1 MSQWQQLCEQYMQLQ
16 LRERRLIFFA
26 ALTML
31 LWVGT
36 ISVAEPLWRSLQTS
50 QQQQKMTLGQ
60 MAQLQ
65 QQVDAVLQVL
75 NSDPNEQVRSQIN
88 ERQQQREQ
96 LNSQIKQLTG
106 RYVSPEQM
114 LPLLQDVLKSSP
126 GVKLTQLR
134 SLKPEVLQ
142 IGAATPTPTSA
153 PAPVPAAQTNT
164 AQANTEPPAATPQL
178 YLHKTEI
185 IFSGQYAQ
193 LQQLLQQLERLP
205 WQLHWHQ
212 LEYKVSEHPQ
222 AELRL
227 ELETISEQ
235 AEYLRI

>member
-26 ALTML
+26 ALVML
-31 LWVGT
+31 LWVGI

-75 NSDPNEQVRSQIN
+75 NSDPNEQVRSQIS

-96 LNSQIKQLTG
+96 LNRQIKQLTG

-126 GVKLTQLR
+126 GVKLTQLH

-142 IGAATPTPTSA
+142 IGAATPTATPTS
-153 PAPVPAAQTNT
+153 
-164 AQANTEPPAATPQL
+164 AQANTGQANTAPATVAPQL
-178 YLHKTEI
+178 YLHKTAI

>member
-1 MSQWQQLCEQYMQLQ
+1 MQQLSEQYLQLQ
-16 LRERRLIFFA
+16 LRERRLIYLA
-26 ALTML
+26 SLVLL
-31 LWVGT
+31 LWLGALYAV
-36 ISVAEPLWRSLQTS
+36 EPLWQSLQAS
-50 QQQQKMTLGQ
+50 KQQQKLVLQQ

-65 QQVDAVLQVL
+65 QQVDTVLQVL
-75 NSDPNEQVRSQIN
+75 NTDPNTQIRSQIS
-88 ERQQQREQ
+88 QSEQ
-96 LNSQIKQLTG
+96 KRDELSQQIKQLTG

-126 GVKLTQLR
+126 GVKLLRMR
-134 SLKPEVLQ
+134 SLQAEPVSL
-142 IGAATPTPTSA
+142 A
-153 PAPVPAAQTNT
+153 PAPQVAAPAPAVATPGQSMPAA
-164 AQANTEPPAATPQL
+164 PLL

-185 IFSGQYAQ
+185 SFSGQYAQ
-193 LQQLLQQLERLP
+193 LQRLLQQLEQLP

-235 AEYLRI
+235 ADYLRI

>member
-1 MSQWQQLCEQYMQLQ
+1 MSRWQQLSEQYLQLQ
-16 LRERRLIFFA
+16 LRERRLIYLA
-26 ALTML
+26 SLVLL
-31 LWVGT
+31 LWLGALYAV
-36 ISVAEPLWRSLQTS
+36 EPLWQSLQAS
-50 QQQQKMTLGQ
+50 KQQQKLVLQQ

-65 QQVDAVLQVL
+65 QQVDTVLQVL
-75 NSDPNEQVRSQIN
+75 NTDPNTQIRSQIS
-88 ERQQQREQ
+88 QSEQ
-96 LNSQIKQLTG
+96 KRDELSQQIKQLTG

-126 GVKLTQLR
+126 GVKLLRMR
-134 SLKPEVLQ
+134 SLQAEPVSL
-142 IGAATPTPTSA
+142 A
-153 PAPVPAAQTNT
+153 PAPQVAAPATAVATPGQSMPAA
-164 AQANTEPPAATPQL
+164 PLL

-185 IFSGQYAQ
+185 SFSGQYAQ
-193 LQQLLQQLERLP
+193 LQRLLQQLEQLP

-235 AEYLRI
+235 ADYLRI

>member
-1 MSQWQQLCEQYMQLQ
+1 
-16 LRERRLIFFA
+16 
-26 ALTML
+26 
-31 LWVGT
+31 
-36 ISVAEPLWRSLQTS
+36 
-50 QQQQKMTLGQ
+50 

-65 QQVDAVLQVL
+65 QQVDTVLQVL
-75 NSDPNEQVRSQIN
+75 NTDPNTQIRTQISQS
-88 ERQQQREQ
+88 EQQRDELSQ
-96 LNSQIKQLTG
+96 QIKQLTG

-126 GVKLTQLR
+126 GVKLLRMR
-134 SLKPEVLQ
+134 SLQAEPVSL
-142 IGAATPTPTSA
+142 A
-153 PAPVPAAQTNT
+153 PAPQVAAPASAVATPGQSVPAA
-164 AQANTEPPAATPQL
+164 PLL

-185 IFSGQYAQ
+185 SFSGQYAQ
-193 LQQLLQQLERLP
+193 LQRLLQQLEQLP

-235 AEYLRI
+235 ADYLRI

>member
-1 MSQWQQLCEQYMQLQ
+1 MNQWQQLCEQYMQLQ

-26 ALTML
+26 ALVML

-65 QQVDAVLQVL
+65 QQVDAVMQVL

-96 LNSQIKQLTG
+96 LNRQIKQLTG

-126 GVKLTQLR
+126 GVKLSQMR
-134 SLKPEVLQ
+134 SLKPEVLH
-142 IGAATPTPTSA
+142 IGTPTPEAVTPAHTA
-153 PAPVPAAQTNT
+153 PAVTV
-164 AQANTEPPAATPQL
+164 PQL

-212 LEYKVSEHPQ
+212 LEYKVTEHPE

>member
-1 MSQWQQLCEQYMQLQ
+1 MSRWQQLSEQYLQLQ
-16 LRERRLIFFA
+16 LRERRLIYLA
-26 ALTML
+26 SLALL
-31 LWVGT
+31 LWLGVLYA
-36 ISVAEPLWRSLQTS
+36 VEPLWQSLQAGK
-50 QQQQKMTLGQ
+50 QQQKLVLQQ

-65 QQVDAVLQVL
+65 QQVDTVLQVL
-75 NSDPNEQVRSQIN
+75 NTDPNTQIRTQISQS
-88 ERQQQREQ
+88 EQQRDELSQ
-96 LNSQIKQLTG
+96 QIKQLTG

-126 GVKLTQLR
+126 GVKLLRMR
-134 SLKPEVLQ
+134 SLQAEPVSLAPTPQ
-142 IGAATPTPTSA
+142 AAATPGQNM
-153 PAPVPAAQTNT
+153 PAA
-164 AQANTEPPAATPQL
+164 PLL

-185 IFSGQYAQ
+185 SFSGQYAQ
-193 LQQLLQQLERLP
+193 LQRLLQQLEQLP

-235 AEYLRI
+235 ADYLRI

>member
-1 MSQWQQLCEQYMQLQ
+1 MSQWQQLSEQYLQLQ
-16 LRERRLIFFA
+16 LRERRLIYLA
-26 ALTML
+26 SLALL
-31 LWVGT
+31 LWLGALYAV
-36 ISVAEPLWRSLQTS
+36 EPLWQSLQAS
-50 QQQQKMTLGQ
+50 KQQQKLVLQQ

-65 QQVDAVLQVL
+65 QQVDTVLQVL
-75 NSDPNEQVRSQIN
+75 NTDPNTQIRTQISQSEQKRDELSQ
-88 ERQQQREQ
+88 
-96 LNSQIKQLTG
+96 QIKQLTG

-126 GVKLTQLR
+126 GVKLLRMR
-134 SLKPEVLQ
+134 SLQAEPVSLAPSPQ
-142 IGAATPTPTSA
+142 VAA
-153 PAPVPAAQTNT
+153 PAPAVATPGQIMPAA
-164 AQANTEPPAATPQL
+164 PLL

-185 IFSGQYAQ
+185 SFSGQYAQ
-193 LQQLLQQLERLP
+193 LQRLLQQLEQLP

-235 AEYLRI
+235 ADYLRI

>member
-1 MSQWQQLCEQYMQLQ
+1 MSQWQQLSEQYLQLQ
-16 LRERRLIFFA
+16 LRERRLIYLA
-26 ALTML
+26 SLALL
-31 LWVGT
+31 LWLGALYAV
-36 ISVAEPLWRSLQTS
+36 EPLWQSLQAS
-50 QQQQKMTLGQ
+50 KQQQKLVLQQ

-65 QQVDAVLQVL
+65 QQVDTVLQVL
-75 NSDPNEQVRSQIN
+75 NTDPNTQIRTQISQSEQKRDELSQ
-88 ERQQQREQ
+88 
-96 LNSQIKQLTG
+96 QIKQLTG

-126 GVKLTQLR
+126 GVKLLRMR
-134 SLKPEVLQ
+134 SLQAEPVSL
-142 IGAATPTPTSA
+142 AAAPQVAA
-153 PAPVPAAQTNT
+153 PAPAVATPGQSMPAA
-164 AQANTEPPAATPQL
+164 PLL

-185 IFSGQYAQ
+185 SFSGQYAQ
-193 LQQLLQQLERLP
+193 LQRLLQQLEQLP

-235 AEYLRI
+235 ADYLRI

>member
-1 MSQWQQLCEQYMQLQ
+1 MSRWQQLCEQYMQMQ

-26 ALTML
+26 SLALL
-31 LWVGT
+31 LWLGT
-36 ISVAEPLWRSLQTS
+36 LYVAEPLWQSLQAGR
-50 QQQQKMTLGQ
+50 QQQKLAMGQ
-60 MAQLQ
+60 MVQLQ

-75 NSDPNEQVRSQIN
+75 NSDPNEQVRIQIS
-88 ERQQQREQ
+88 ERQQQRDQ

-126 GVKLTQLR
+126 GVKLQRMR
-134 SLKPEVLQ
+134 SLAPEPVS
-142 IGAATPTPTSA
+142 IGTPVAATHADAVAPPVSA
-153 PAPVPAAQTNT
+153 
-164 AQANTEPPAATPQL
+164 PQL

-185 IFSGQYAQ
+185 SFIGQYAQ
-193 LQQLLQQLERLP
+193 LQQLLQNLERLP

>member
-1 MSQWQQLCEQYMQLQ
+1 MNSWQKLCEQYMQLQ

-26 ALTML
+26 CLTML
-31 LWVGT
+31 LWIGALY
-36 ISVAEPLWRSLQTS
+36 IAEPLWQALQLGK
-50 QQQQKMTLGQ
+50 QQQKQAMAQ

-65 QQVDAVLQVL
+65 QQADAMLQAL
-75 NSDPNEQVRSQIN
+75 NSDPNAEIRGQIQQ
-88 ERQQQREQ
+88 RQQQRELINQ
-96 LNSQIKQLTG
+96 QIKQLTG

-114 LPLLQDVLKSSP
+114 LALLQDVLKQSP
-126 GVKLTQLR
+126 GVQLKAMR
-134 SLKPEVLQ
+134 SLTPEIIR
-142 IGAATPTPTSA
+142 IGAPQ
-153 PAPVPAAQTNT
+153 AAQITTAQDSSNT
-164 AQANTEPPAATPQL
+164 APQL

-185 IFSGQYAQ
+185 KFTGQYAQ
-193 LQQLLQQLERLP
+193 LQALLQKLEDLP

-212 LEYKVSEHPQ
+212 LEYSVSEHPE

>member
-1 MSQWQQLCEQYMQLQ
+1 MSQWQQLSEQYLQLQ
-16 LRERRLIFFA
+16 LRERRLIYLA
-26 ALTML
+26 SLVLL
-31 LWVGT
+31 LWLGALYAV
-36 ISVAEPLWRSLQTS
+36 EPLWQSLQAS
-50 QQQQKMTLGQ
+50 KQQQKLVLQQ

-65 QQVDAVLQVL
+65 QQVDTVLQVL
-75 NSDPNEQVRSQIN
+75 NTDPNTQIRTQISQSEQKRDELSQ
-88 ERQQQREQ
+88 
-96 LNSQIKQLTG
+96 QIKQLTG

-126 GVKLTQLR
+126 GVKLLRMR
-134 SLKPEVLQ
+134 SLQAEPVSL
-142 IGAATPTPTSA
+142 A
-153 PAPVPAAQTNT
+153 PAPQVAAPAPAVATPGQSMPAA
-164 AQANTEPPAATPQL
+164 PLL

-185 IFSGQYAQ
+185 SFSGQYAQ
-193 LQQLLQQLERLP
+193 LQRLLQQLEQLP

-235 AEYLRI
+235 ADYLRI

>member
-1 MSQWQQLCEQYMQLQ
+1 MSRWQQLSEQYLQLQ
-16 LRERRLIFFA
+16 LRERRLIYLA
-26 ALTML
+26 SLALL
-31 LWVGT
+31 LWLGVLYA
-36 ISVAEPLWRSLQTS
+36 IEPLWQSLQAGK
-50 QQQQKMTLGQ
+50 QQQKLVLQQ

-65 QQVDAVLQVL
+65 QQVDTVLQVL
-75 NSDPNEQVRSQIN
+75 NTDPNTQIRSQISQS
-88 ERQQQREQ
+88 EQQRDQ
-96 LNSQIKQLTG
+96 LSQQIKQLTG

-126 GVKLTQLR
+126 GVKLLRMR
-134 SLKPEVLQ
+134 SLQAEPVIL
-142 IGAATPTPTSA
+142 AAAPKAAA
-153 PAPVPAAQTNT
+153 PAQ
-164 AQANTEPPAATPQL
+164 PAATPGQSVPAAPLL

-185 IFSGQYAQ
+185 SFSGQYAQ
-193 LQQLLQQLERLP
+193 LQRLLQQLEQLP

-235 AEYLRI
+235 ADYLRI

>member
-1 MSQWQQLCEQYMQLQ
+1 MSRWQQLCDQYMQMQ

-26 ALTML
+26 SLALL
-31 LWVGT
+31 LWLGT
-36 ISVAEPLWRSLQTS
+36 LYVAEPLWQSLQAGR
-50 QQQQKMTLGQ
+50 QQQKLAMGQ
-60 MAQLQ
+60 MVQLQ

-75 NSDPNEQVRSQIN
+75 NSDPNEQVRTQIS
-88 ERQQQREQ
+88 ERQQQRDQ

-126 GVKLTQLR
+126 GVKLQRMR
-134 SLKPEVLQ
+134 SLTPEPVS
-142 IGAATPTPTSA
+142 IGTPVAA
-153 PAPVPAAQTNT
+153 NT
-164 AQANTEPPAATPQL
+164 AAEVTTAVSAPQL

-185 IFSGQYAQ
+185 SFIGQYAQ
-193 LQQLLQQLERLP
+193 LQQLLQKLERLP

>member
-26 ALTML
+26 ALVML

-126 GVKLTQLR
+126 GVKLTLLR

-164 AQANTEPPAATPQL
+164 AQANTAPPPATPQL

-227 ELETISEQ
+227 ELETVSEQ

>member
-1 MSQWQQLCEQYMQLQ
+1 MSQWQQLSEQYLQLQ
-16 LRERRLIFFA
+16 LRERRLIYLA
-26 ALTML
+26 SLVLL
-31 LWVGT
+31 LWLGALYAV
-36 ISVAEPLWRSLQTS
+36 EPLWQSLQAS
-50 QQQQKMTLGQ
+50 KQQQKLVLQQ

-65 QQVDAVLQVL
+65 QQVDTVLQVL
-75 NSDPNEQVRSQIN
+75 NTDPNTQIRSQIS
-88 ERQQQREQ
+88 QSEQ
-96 LNSQIKQLTG
+96 KRDELSQQIKQLTG

-126 GVKLTQLR
+126 GVKLLRMR
-134 SLKPEVLQ
+134 SLQAEPVSL
-142 IGAATPTPTSA
+142 A
-153 PAPVPAAQTNT
+153 PAPQVAAPAPAVATPGQSVPAA
-164 AQANTEPPAATPQL
+164 PLL

-185 IFSGQYAQ
+185 SFSGQYAQ
-193 LQQLLQQLERLP
+193 LQRLLQQLEQLQ

-235 AEYLRI
+235 ADYLRI

>member
-1 MSQWQQLCEQYMQLQ
+1 MSQWQQLSEQYLQLQ
-16 LRERRLIFFA
+16 LRERRLIYLA
-26 ALTML
+26 SLALL
-31 LWVGT
+31 LWLGALYAV
-36 ISVAEPLWRSLQTS
+36 EPLWQSLQAS
-50 QQQQKMTLGQ
+50 KQQQKLVLQQ

-65 QQVDAVLQVL
+65 QQVDTVLQVL
-75 NSDPNEQVRSQIN
+75 NTDPNTQIRSQIS
-88 ERQQQREQ
+88 QSEQ
-96 LNSQIKQLTG
+96 KRDELSQQIKQLTG

-126 GVKLTQLR
+126 GVKLLRMR
-134 SLKPEVLQ
+134 SLQAEPVSL
-142 IGAATPTPTSA
+142 A
-153 PAPVPAAQTNT
+153 PAPQVAAPAPAVSTPGQSVPAA
-164 AQANTEPPAATPQL
+164 PLL

-185 IFSGQYAQ
+185 SFSGQYAQ
-193 LQQLLQQLERLP
+193 LQRLLQQLEQLQ

-235 AEYLRI
+235 ADYLRI

>member
-1 MSQWQQLCEQYMQLQ
+1 MSQWQQLSEQYLQLQ
-16 LRERRLIFFA
+16 LRERRLIYLA
-26 ALTML
+26 SLALL
-31 LWVGT
+31 LWLGALYAV
-36 ISVAEPLWRSLQTS
+36 EPLWQSLQAS
-50 QQQQKMTLGQ
+50 KQQQKLVLQQ

-65 QQVDAVLQVL
+65 QQVDTVLQVL
-75 NSDPNEQVRSQIN
+75 NTDPNTQIRSQIS
-88 ERQQQREQ
+88 QSEQ
-96 LNSQIKQLTG
+96 KRDELSQQIKQLTG

-126 GVKLTQLR
+126 GVKLLRMR
-134 SLKPEVLQ
+134 SLQAEPVSL
-142 IGAATPTPTSA
+142 A
-153 PAPVPAAQTNT
+153 PAPQVAAPAPAVATPGQSMPAA
-164 AQANTEPPAATPQL
+164 PLL

-185 IFSGQYAQ
+185 SFSGQYAQ
-193 LQQLLQQLERLP
+193 LQRLLQQLEQLP

-235 AEYLRI
+235 ADYLRI

>member
-1 MSQWQQLCEQYMQLQ
+1 MSRWQQLCEQYMQMQ

-26 ALTML
+26 SLALL
-31 LWVGT
+31 LWLGT
-36 ISVAEPLWRSLQTS
+36 LYVAEPLWQSLQAGR
-50 QQQQKMTLGQ
+50 QQQKLAMGQ
-60 MAQLQ
+60 MVQLQ

-75 NSDPNEQVRSQIN
+75 NSDPNEQVRKQIS
-88 ERQQQREQ
+88 ERQQQRDQ

-126 GVKLTQLR
+126 GVKLQRMR
-134 SLKPEVLQ
+134 SLAAEPVS
-142 IGAATPTPTSA
+142 IGTPVAATHADAVAPPVSA
-153 PAPVPAAQTNT
+153 
-164 AQANTEPPAATPQL
+164 PQL

-185 IFSGQYAQ
+185 SFIGQYAQ
-193 LQQLLQQLERLP
+193 LQQLLQNLERLP

>member
-1 MSQWQQLCEQYMQLQ
+1 MSQWQQLSEQYLQLQ
-16 LRERRLIFFA
+16 LRERRLIYLA
-26 ALTML
+26 SLALL
-31 LWVGT
+31 LWLGALYAV
-36 ISVAEPLWRSLQTS
+36 EPLWQSLQAS
-50 QQQQKMTLGQ
+50 KQQQKLVLQQ

-65 QQVDAVLQVL
+65 QQVDTVLQVL
-75 NSDPNEQVRSQIN
+75 NTDPNTQIRTQISQSEQKRDELSQ
-88 ERQQQREQ
+88 
-96 LNSQIKQLTG
+96 QIKQLTG

-126 GVKLTQLR
+126 GVKLLRMR
-134 SLKPEVLQ
+134 SLQAEPVSLAPSPQ
-142 IGAATPTPTSA
+142 VAASA
-153 PAPVPAAQTNT
+153 PAVATPGQSMPAA
-164 AQANTEPPAATPQL
+164 PLL

-185 IFSGQYAQ
+185 SFSGQYAQ
-193 LQQLLQQLERLP
+193 LQRLLQQLEQLP

-235 AEYLRI
+235 ADYLRI

>member
-1 MSQWQQLCEQYMQLQ
+1 MSQWQQLSEQYLQLQ
-16 LRERRLIFFA
+16 LRERRLIYLA
-26 ALTML
+26 SLALL
-31 LWVGT
+31 LWLGALYAV
-36 ISVAEPLWRSLQTS
+36 EPLWQSLQAS
-50 QQQQKMTLGQ
+50 KQQQKLVLQQ

-65 QQVDAVLQVL
+65 QQVDTVLQVL
-75 NSDPNEQVRSQIN
+75 NTDPNTQIRSQIS
-88 ERQQQREQ
+88 QSEQ
-96 LNSQIKQLTG
+96 KRDELSQQIKQLTG

-126 GVKLTQLR
+126 GVKLLRMR
-134 SLKPEVLQ
+134 SLQAEPVSLAPSPQ
-142 IGAATPTPTSA
+142 VAA
-153 PAPVPAAQTNT
+153 PAPAVATPGQSMPAA
-164 AQANTEPPAATPQL
+164 PLL

-185 IFSGQYAQ
+185 SFSGQYAQ
-193 LQQLLQQLERLP
+193 LQRLLQQLEQLP

-235 AEYLRI
+235 ADYLRI

>member
-1 MSQWQQLCEQYMQLQ
+1 MNQWQQLCEQYMQLQ

-26 ALTML
+26 ALVML

-50 QQQQKMTLGQ
+50 KQQQKMTLGQ

-65 QQVDAVLQVL
+65 NQVDAVLQVL
-75 NSDPNEQVRSQIN
+75 NSDPNDQVRSQIN

-96 LNSQIKQLTG
+96 LNRQIKQLTG

-114 LPLLQDVLKSSP
+114 LPLLQDVLKTSP
-126 GVKLTQLR
+126 GVKLTQMR

-142 IGAATPTPTSA
+142 IGAPSSGA
-153 PAPVPAAQTNT
+153 PANNMPAV
-164 AQANTEPPAATPQL
+164 ATPQL

-185 IFSGQYAQ
+185 IFRGQYAQ

>member
-1 MSQWQQLCEQYMQLQ
+1 MSRWQQLSEQYLQLQ
-16 LRERRLIFFA
+16 LRERRLIYLA
-26 ALTML
+26 SLALL
-31 LWVGT
+31 LWLGALYA
-36 ISVAEPLWRSLQTS
+36 IEPLWQSLQAGK
-50 QQQQKMTLGQ
+50 QQQKLVLQQ

-65 QQVDAVLQVL
+65 QQVDTVLQVL
-75 NSDPNEQVRSQIN
+75 NTDPNTQIRSQISQS
-88 ERQQQREQ
+88 EQQRDALSQ
-96 LNSQIKQLTG
+96 QIKQLTG

-126 GVKLTQLR
+126 GVKLVRMR
-134 SLKPEVLQ
+134 SLQAEPVILAPAPQ
-142 IGAATPTPTSA
+142 AAAPAQAAATPGQS
-153 PAPVPAAQTNT
+153 VPAV
-164 AQANTEPPAATPQL
+164 PLL

-185 IFSGQYAQ
+185 SFSGQYVQ
-193 LQQLLQQLERLP
+193 LQRLLQQLEQLP

-235 AEYLRI
+235 ADYLRI

>member
-1 MSQWQQLCEQYMQLQ
+1 MSRWQQLSEQYLQLQ
-16 LRERRLIFFA
+16 LRERRLIYLA
-26 ALTML
+26 SLALL
-31 LWVGT
+31 LWLGVLYA
-36 ISVAEPLWRSLQTS
+36 IEPLWQSLQAGK
-50 QQQQKMTLGQ
+50 QQQKLVLQQ

-65 QQVDAVLQVL
+65 QQVDTVLQVL
-75 NSDPNEQVRSQIN
+75 NTDPNAQIRTQISQS
-88 ERQQQREQ
+88 QQQRDELSQ
-96 LNSQIKQLTG
+96 QIKQLTG

-126 GVKLTQLR
+126 GVKLLRMR
-134 SLKPEVLQ
+134 SLQAEPVSLAPTPQ
-142 IGAATPTPTSA
+142 AAATPGQSS
-153 PAPVPAAQTNT
+153 VPAA
-164 AQANTEPPAATPQL
+164 PLL

-185 IFSGQYAQ
+185 SFSGQYAQ
-193 LQQLLQQLERLP
+193 LQRLLQQLEQLP

-235 AEYLRI
+235 ADYLRI

>member
-1 MSQWQQLCEQYMQLQ
+1 MSQWQQLSEQYLQLQ
-16 LRERRLIFFA
+16 LRERRLIYLA
-26 ALTML
+26 SLVLL
-31 LWVGT
+31 LWLGALYAV
-36 ISVAEPLWRSLQTS
+36 EPLWQSLQAS
-50 QQQQKMTLGQ
+50 KQQQKLVLQQ

-65 QQVDAVLQVL
+65 QQVDTVLQVL
-75 NSDPNEQVRSQIN
+75 NTDPNTQIRTQISQSEQKRDELSQ
-88 ERQQQREQ
+88 
-96 LNSQIKQLTG
+96 QIKQLTG

-126 GVKLTQLR
+126 GVKLLRMR
-134 SLKPEVLQ
+134 SLQAEPVSL
-142 IGAATPTPTSA
+142 A
-153 PAPVPAAQTNT
+153 PAPQVAAPATAVATPGQSVPAA
-164 AQANTEPPAATPQL
+164 PLL

-185 IFSGQYAQ
+185 SFSGQYAQ
-193 LQQLLQQLERLP
+193 LQRLLQQLEQLP

-235 AEYLRI
+235 ADYLRI

>member
-26 ALTML
+26 ALVML
-31 LWVGT
+31 LWVGV

-50 QQQQKMTLGQ
+50 KQQQKMTLGQ

-96 LNSQIKQLTG
+96 LNRQIKQLTG

-126 GVKLTQLR
+126 DVKLTQLR

-142 IGAATPTPTSA
+142 IGAATSTPTSA
-153 PAPVPAAQTNT
+153 PAPAAQTNT
-164 AQANTEPPAATPQL
+164 VQANTAPAVATPQL